1 MEVTSMRLFNYGYYI
16 NIHDQINLIVIDM
29 SKTYLCVPDAFPQ
42 PTSRIIVTANKV
54 YNNNYC
60 YSINDK
66 VADMTPT

>member
-1 MEVTSMRLFNYGYYI
+1 MRLFNYGYYI
-16 NIHDQINLIVIDM
+16 NIHKEISLIVIDM

-54 YNNNYC
+54 YNNNNNNYC